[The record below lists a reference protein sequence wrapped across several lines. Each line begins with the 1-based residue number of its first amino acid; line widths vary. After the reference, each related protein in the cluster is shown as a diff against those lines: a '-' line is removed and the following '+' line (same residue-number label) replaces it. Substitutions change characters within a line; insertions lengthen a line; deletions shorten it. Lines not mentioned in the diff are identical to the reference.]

1 MITDEEIKMIDEET
15 KKQISERIRERRK
28 EIGFS
33 QKEVADRI
41 GMPVSTIHRWEN
53 EQSLRDIMRFRDL
66 VFLLEVSGDYLL
78 GLIDDKEI

>member
-1 MITDEEIKMIDEET
+1 MSEEET

-41 GMPVSTIHRWEN
+41 GMPVSAIRRWEH